1 MRLRQIRIDNQQEQD
16 RLLLRISTNEGSE
29 LRFWLTRRFVKG
41 MSGQELNCSGRD
53 R

>member
-1 MRLRQIRIDNQQEQD
+1 MRLHQIRIDYHQEQD

-41 MSGQELNCSGRD
+41 MSAQKLN
-53 R
+53 